1 MAGVFDLRTNQKLL
15 YVSLLILLVL
25 LSACGSNADKNG
37 SPGAASTA
45 SAFSSEGSDKPSASP
60 AASPS
65 SSAATRKITDA
76 KGREVEIPTDPQRIV
91 YVGSDPGDLLALGVK
106 PIGASLSVV
115 GSQVAYGDQL
125 EGIADVGYPAN
136 LEKVT
141 AQDPDLILFNDWDD
155 QGLPPLEKIAPTVVI
170 AENGGFDRMLEIA
183 GVLGKKSAADEYI
196 AAYDEK
202 VKQTKEL
209 LAQKGRQGKSATV
222 VLLMGKSMY
231 VMGHQGLS
239 VSLYDALGYA
249 PPAKVQSLIDAD
261 ERFAE
266 ISVEVMPDYIGDE
279 LYMLK
284 DEADETKAQAEALFT
299 STLWKSL
306 PAVKNGQVH
315 AMDSRWNFDD
325 PVTRNLLLDELQRL
339 HRSADQ

>member
-1 MAGVFDLRTNQKLL
+1 MGLL
-15 YVSLLILLVL
+15 LLLIM
-25 LSACGSNADKNG
+25 LSACNSSKNENALSG
-37 SPGAASTA
+37 A
-45 SAFSSEGSDKPSASP
+45 SASASSSEGTGKPSASP
-60 AASPS
+60 AAAPS
-65 SSAATRKITDA
+65 SSGATKKITDA

-106 PIGASLSVV
+106 PIGASLSVI
-115 GSQVAYGDQL
+115 GSQVAYGDRLQ
-125 EGIADVGYPAN
+125 GIADVGYPAN

-155 QGLPPLEKIAPTVVI
+155 KGLAPLEKIAPTVAI
-170 AENGGFDRMLEIA
+170 AENGGFERMREIA
-183 GVLGKKSAADEYI
+183 AVLGKETAADDYI

-202 VKQTKEL
+202 VKRTKEL

-222 VLLMGKSMY
+222 LLLMGKSMY

-239 VSLYDALGYA
+239 VTLYDALGYA

-266 ISVEVMPDYIGDE
+266 ISIEVMPDYIGDE
-279 LYMLK
+279 LYILK

-299 STLWKSL
+299 GSLWKSL
-306 PAVKNGQVH
+306 PAVKSGQVH
-315 AMDSRWNFDD
+315 TMDSQWNFDD
-325 PVTRNLLLDELQRL
+325 PVTRSMLLDELQRVNG
-339 HRSADQ
+339 SAG